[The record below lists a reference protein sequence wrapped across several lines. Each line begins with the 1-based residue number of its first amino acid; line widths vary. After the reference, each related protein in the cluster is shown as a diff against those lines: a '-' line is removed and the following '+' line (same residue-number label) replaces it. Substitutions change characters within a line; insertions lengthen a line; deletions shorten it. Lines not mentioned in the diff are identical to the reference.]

1 MSGWN
6 REMLE
11 QIFEQIYPLNM
22 NFPLIFGVFMILGV
36 VGGLVATKIKW
47 LPVISGF
54 MLVGLLMGPEGAGI
68 LNKATLEQ
76 ASHLVQI
83 ALGLIL
89 YKLGCSLHPEHIWK
103 HPKII
108 LISLFESGVTFLA
121 IFVLLMAF
129 QFPLIVSVL
138 VAAIGI
144 SSSPA
149 VLVHVAAEM
158 RAKGEVTENTKI
170 LVALNNLIS
179 FVVFSAALPF
189 GLYSSEATWGDILG
203 LPIYRLVGGFAIG
216 ALVAYAVVWLSRFL
230 QPKTFHFIFP
240 LMLGG
245 IMLTLGLTLA
255 LHVSFL
261 FSCLVFGI
269 MVRWFEKETHPIT
282 TTDFGYAEDIFYI
295 ILFVT
300 AGASLHVKELVD
312 AGWIAALFPLARG
325 AAKYMVLIGGRRGL
339 DYNFKQASATGLLL
353 IPMAGMAIGLLQ
365 TTNYLIPSI
374 GAQVAI
380 LVFAAVAV
388 LETIGPPIAKYAFRL
403 SGEADGGSNKALMVI
418 PEKEASEGDTA
429 PQAPRAD

>member
-1 MSGWN
+1 
-6 REMLE
+6 MLE
-11 QIFEQIYPLNM
+11 QIFEQLFPLHM
-22 NFPLIFGVFMILGV
+22 NFPLIFGIFMILGV
-36 VGGLVATKIKW
+36 VGGLAATKIKW

-54 MLVGLLMGPEGAGI
+54 MIVGLLMGPEGAGLLTKNTI
-68 LNKATLEQ
+68 EQ

-108 LISLFESGVTFLA
+108 LVSLFESGATFLA

-129 QFPLIVSVL
+129 QFPPIVAVL
-138 VAAIGI
+138 TAAIGI

-189 GLYSSEATWGDILG
+189 GLYSSEANWGDILG
-203 LPIYRLVGGFAIG
+203 LPVYRLVGGFAIG
-216 ALVAYAVVWLSRFL
+216 ALVAYAIVRLSHFL
-230 QPKTFHFIFP
+230 QPKTFHYVFP

-255 LHVSFL
+255 FQVSFL

-312 AGWIAALFPLARG
+312 AGWIALLLPLVRG
-325 AAKYMVLIGGRRGL
+325 VAKYAVLTTGGRRGL
-339 DYNFKQASATGLLL
+339 EYSFKQASATGLLL
-353 IPMAGMAIGLLQ
+353 MPMAGMAIGLIQ
-365 TTNYLIPSI
+365 TTSHLIPYI
-374 GAQVAI
+374 GAQVAV

-403 SGEADGGSNKALMVI
+403 SGEADGGSNKALVVI
-418 PEKEASEGDTA
+418 PEKEESEGDTT